1 MKQHPVPLCGTAETL
16 HELENQLSVDVPFI
30 FMNQTQVI
38 ADNWEITAFPTPHD
52 AAGSCGYRIHTADDR
67 TCAICTDLGE
77 VTETVQK
84 GVQGCDLVL
93 LESNYEESMLR
104 NGSYPAYLKARI
116 RGKKGHLS
124 NADSAAFAK
133 ELVETGT
140 TRLILGHLS
149 QHNNTPNCA
158 EQAALSGLSG
168 MQRNRDY
175 ILQVAAP
182 TGLEK
187 AVIF

>member
-1 MKQHPVPLCGTAETL
+1 MEKYHIGQEILKEVKAKFP
-16 HELENQLSVDVPFI
+16 SV
-30 FMNQTQVI
+30 
-38 ADNWEITAFPTPHD
+38 
-52 AAGSCGYRIHTADDR
+52 
-67 TCAICTDLGE
+67 
-77 VTETVQK
+77 
-84 GVQGCDLVL
+84 
-93 LESNYEESMLR
+93 
-104 NGSYPAYLKARI
+104 
-116 RGKKGHLS
+116 
-124 NADSAAFAK
+124 AAFAR

-140 TRLILGHLS
+140 TRIILGHLS
-149 QHNNTPNCA
+149 QHNNTPDCA